1 MKTRTGYA
9 AAVIVLVTLSAL
21 AQAPVKPGMLKADEV
36 KALMPESV
44 FYHGQKA
51 PVNPRNTGG
60 VRFDDG
66 KVVLAGLVDTSGYSS
81 AVAEK
86 FQATFITDGKV
97 KVGTATLAPG
107 VYGCGFSGG
116 KFLIMDVGGNEVAST
131 AETMD
136 EKLLRPRPLMITGP
150 DKGTYRLYFGKRY
163 VTLASA
169 K

>member
-1 MKTRTGYA
+1 MRTRIL
-9 AAVIVLVTLSAL
+9 AVVVLLALVAL
-21 AQAPVKPGMLKADEV
+21 AQQSPAKPGMLKADEV

-51 PVNPRNTGG
+51 PVNPRNTAG
-60 VRFDDG
+60 VRFDGG
-66 KVVLAGLVDTSGYSS
+66 KVTLAGLVDTSGYSS

-86 FQATFITDGKV
+86 FQATLITDGKV
-97 KVGTATLAPG
+97 KVGSVTLGPG
-107 VYGCGFSGG
+107 VYGCGFFGG
-116 KFLIMDVGGNEVAST
+116 KFVIMDVGGNDVGST

-163 VTLASA
+163 VTLVAA
-169 K
+169 Q

>member
-1 MKTRTGYA
+1 MRTRILA
-9 AAVIVLVTLSAL
+9 VVVLAAVTVL
-21 AQAPVKPGMLKADEV
+21 AQQKAPAAKPGMLKADEV

-51 PVNPRNTGG
+51 PVNPRNTAG
-60 VRFDDG
+60 VRFDGG

-86 FQATFITDGKV
+86 FQATLITDGKV
-97 KVGTATLAPG
+97 KVGSVTLGPG
-107 VYGCGFSGG
+107 IYGCGFFGG
-116 KFLIMDVGGNEVAST
+116 KFVIMDVGGNDVGST

-163 VTLASA
+163 VTLAA
-169 K
+169 AQ